1 MDILGVASVLPVDN
15 LKAAVAAWSALLGV
29 APTFVDGDGW
39 AQFDVAGKRIA
50 LAGTDRASD
59 KAGVMIK
66 VGDLTAARETAV
78 AQGLA
83 AGPIQEGAHEL
94 RCTVS
99 GPGGW
104 PIVLYAPKP
113 K

>member
-29 APTFVDGDGW
+29 APTLVDGDGW

>member
-1 MDILGVASVLPVDN
+1 MDIQGVASVLPVDN
-15 LKAAVAAWSALLGV
+15 MKAAVAAWSALLGV

-50 LAGTDRASD
+50 LAGTDRTSD

-83 AGPIQEGAHEL
+83 ASPIQEGAHEL

>member
-1 MDILGVASVLPVDN
+1 MEIQGLTPVLPVDD
-15 LKAAVAAWSALLGV
+15 LKAAVAAWSGLLGV

-50 LAGTDRASD
+50 LAGTDRTSD
-59 KAGVMIK
+59 KAGVMVK
-66 VGDLTAARETAV
+66 VGDIAAARERAI

-83 AGPIQEGAHEL
+83 AGAVQEGAHEL
-94 RCTVS
+94 RCTID

-104 PIVLYAPKP
+104 PIVLYAPRP